1 MRQNYK
7 GKWLLFFIVAISLVL
22 VLSACAAD
30 EDTAPPVDDDEEVV
44 DGDIKRGGDLVI
56 AWDWEPDPVIDP
68 YNLGWGNLPLDL
80 FEGLLISDYDFNP
93 GPGIAESY
101 TFEDEGLVQIYK
113 IREDRYFHDGTQIDA
128 EAVKRHFEL
137 LIDEEVDSMSRW
149 DFAFISS
156 MEVLDEFT
164 LQVNLDEP
172 FPAALSNFSWA
183 GGWGGIQNPYAW
195 EEYGPW
201 GENTYGTEVVVGS
214 GPFKFVEW
222 IPGDRMVLERFDDYK
237 STPIFENEGPAYL
250 DSVTYR
256 FIFDSS
262 TAVMEFEVGNVH
274 MLETVPPE
282 FVEQVRNMPGANVYE
297 GDSWEVVYIGM
308 ACDKPP
314 FDDVLVRRAL
324 NLAVDQQEIAD
335 IVWMGYAEPAYG
347 YISPSFG
354 DAYVADRETFGYDPE
369 RAKELLAEAGYPDGF
384 TSELMVEN
392 RTDWISA
399 AEIIQDMLAEVGV
412 DVEIR
417 QYERAGFYD
426 VLRAEEQEMFIR
438 AHSWWGLDI
447 LPWYFHSRN
456 FPYPNYHRYVNEE
469 MDARFEDADYS
480 ASFEELVEK
489 YKAIQVDLAKEAIW
503 VPLVQPMDIVAY
515 RDEVQ
520 NFNFHPLYGI
530 RYNVDVWLDE

>member
-1 MRQNYK
+1 MTLK
-7 GKWLLFFIVAISLVL
+7 GKWTLFLVVAVALLLVITG
-22 VLSACAAD
+22 CGGGAAP
-30 EDTAPPVDDDEEVV
+30 PPVDNGDVV
-44 DGDIKRGGDLVI
+44 DGEPRVGGDLVI
-56 AWDWEPDPVIDP
+56 GLDWEPDPVIDP
-68 YNLGWGNLPLDL
+68 YKLGWGNLPIDL
-80 FEGLLISDYDFNP
+80 FEGLLISDFDFNP

-101 TFEDEGLVQIYK
+101 TFEEEGLVQIYK
-113 IREDRYFHDGTQIDA
+113 IREDIYFHDGTKIDA

-156 MEVLDEFT
+156 MEVLDEYT
-164 LQVNLDEP
+164 LKVNLDNP

-195 EEYGPW
+195 EEYGPF
-201 GENTYGTEVVVGS
+201 GANTYGTEVVVGS

-222 IPGDRMVLERFDDYK
+222 IPGDRMVMERFDDYK
-237 STPIFENEGPAYL
+237 STPLFENPGPAYL
-250 DSVTYR
+250 DTVTYR

-274 MLETVPPE
+274 ILETVPPE
-282 FVEQVRNMPGANVYE
+282 FVEQVRNMPGANIYE
-297 GDSWEVVYIGM
+297 GDSWEVVYVGM
-308 ACDKPP
+308 ACDKAP
-314 FDDVLVRRAL
+314 FDDVRVRQAL

-335 IVWMGYAEPAYG
+335 VVWMGYADPAYA
-347 YISPSFG
+347 YVSPSFG
-354 DAYVADRETFGYDPE
+354 DAYVADKETFGFDPE

-384 TSELMVEN
+384 TVELAVEN
-392 RTDWISA
+392 RTDWVSA
-399 AEIIQDMLAEVGV
+399 AEIIQDMLAQVGV
-412 DVEIR
+412 TVEIR

-426 VLRAEEQEMFIR
+426 LLRAEEQDMFIR

-469 MDARFEDADYS
+469 MDARFDDADYS
-480 ASFEELVEK
+480 ATYDEMVEK

-503 VPLVQPMDIVAY
+503 IPLVQPSDIVAY

-520 NFNFHPLYGI
+520 NFSFHPLYGI
-530 RYNVDVWLDE
+530 RYNVDVWLSE